1 MDFNAPSY
9 KYQLPEGLSLDVYS
23 VFLARA
29 AGRMRLSSVA
39 ALRSALLIWTDDDPF
54 SEQHDEMGKGLVIA
68 AEAEHVILICMHMPQ
83 WISNVAQLIKQLAMQ
98 MEFNAPCRTTKY
110 PREVPPLPW
119 YRQTVPQMLM
129 AGFLPFSAIYIEL
142 YYIFASVWG
151 HKVYT
156 IYPILFIVFIILVIV
171 TAFITIALTYFQLAV
186 EDHRWWWRSFMC
198 GGSTGGTPPPPP
210 PPPFIITPFHRW
222 LIAPIFMSLATLP
235 LPSQLL
241 SRIEMGSNMSRRVF
255 LGQHLP
261 PSLFRGVGWL

>member
-1 MDFNAPSY
+1 
-9 KYQLPEGLSLDVYS
+9 
-23 VFLARA
+23 
-29 AGRMRLSSVA
+29 
-39 ALRSALLIWTDDDPF
+39 
-54 SEQHDEMGKGLVIA
+54 
-68 AEAEHVILICMHMPQ
+68 
-83 WISNVAQLIKQLAMQ
+83 

-198 GGSTGGTPPPPP
+198 GGSTG
-210 PPPFIITPFHRW
+210 
-222 LIAPIFMSLATLP
+222 APS
-235 LPSQLL
+235 SQEDPVVL
-241 SRIEMGSNMSRRVF
+241 
-255 LGQHLP
+255 
-261 PSLFRGVGWL
+261 

>member
-1 MDFNAPSY
+1 
-9 KYQLPEGLSLDVYS
+9 
-23 VFLARA
+23 
-29 AGRMRLSSVA
+29 
-39 ALRSALLIWTDDDPF
+39 
-54 SEQHDEMGKGLVIA
+54 
-68 AEAEHVILICMHMPQ
+68 
-83 WISNVAQLIKQLAMQ
+83 

-198 GGSTGGTPPPPP
+198 GGSTG
-210 PPPFIITPFHRW
+210 TPFS
-222 LIAPIFMSLATLP
+222 I
-235 LPSQLL
+235 LL
-241 SRIEMGSNMSRRVF
+241 SVCAFHCGLNPVPHISDAMHT
-255 LGQHLP
+255 LGPNPLSYACRGRLLVVWLLHKRQLRWCD
-261 PSLFRGVGWL
+261 PSSSASWLTTSLVLKF

>member
-1 MDFNAPSY
+1 
-9 KYQLPEGLSLDVYS
+9 
-23 VFLARA
+23 
-29 AGRMRLSSVA
+29 
-39 ALRSALLIWTDDDPF
+39 
-54 SEQHDEMGKGLVIA
+54 
-68 AEAEHVILICMHMPQ
+68 
-83 WISNVAQLIKQLAMQ
+83 

-198 GGSTGGTPPPPP
+198 GGSTGVTS
-210 PPPFIITPFHRW
+210 HHESW
-222 LIAPIFMSLATLP
+222 KCY
-235 LPSQLL
+235 
-241 SRIEMGSNMSRRVF
+241 
-255 LGQHLP
+255 
-261 PSLFRGVGWL
+261 